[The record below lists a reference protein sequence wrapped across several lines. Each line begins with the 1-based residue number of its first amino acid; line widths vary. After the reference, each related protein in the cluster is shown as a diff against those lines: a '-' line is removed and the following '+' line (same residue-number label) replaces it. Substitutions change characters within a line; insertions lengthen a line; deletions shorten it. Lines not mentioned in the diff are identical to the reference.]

1 MASMIL
7 CPECPK
13 TFRTESG
20 LNWHLEHIHGR
31 SEEDAVTDNPFQC
44 PLCNSKTESGPAMVR
59 HVVFEH
65 DKRLSQ
71 AASLCGVGLKDII
84 DEVFEEWLGK
94 GQDLE

>member
-13 TFRTESG
+13 TFRSENG

-31 SEEDAVTDNPFQC
+31 SEEDAVTDNPFKC
-44 PLCNSKTESGPAMVR
+44 PLCSSKAVSGPDMVR

-65 DKRLSQ
+65 DKRMSE
-71 AASLCGVGLKDII
+71 AMSLCGI
-84 DEVFEEWLGK
+84 DRQEITDEAVEEWLGK
-94 GQDLE
+94 GQDLK